1 MAVKILEKAHTLAE
15 TSDEL
20 FRVQCRI
27 LDLGT
32 NTGLTA
38 RQLRAELMELREEII
53 EFREL
58 SVYG

>member
-1 MAVKILEKAHTLAE
+1 MAVKTLEKAHTLAE
-15 TSDEL
+15 TSNEL

-32 NTGLTA
+32 NVGLTA
-38 RQLRAELMELREEII
+38 KQLRMELMELREQII

-58 SVYG
+58 STYG